1 MDWQFKPGQPIYTQI
16 IEQMKLGIARGVFR
30 PGERIPTVRELALE
44 AAVNPNTMQRALAEL
59 EREGLFYTE
68 RTSGRFVTEE
78 GEALNR
84 MRKELVEDF
93 IGELFANL
101 EKMGM
106 SREEIAKAVAA
117 WAEEAEK

>member
-16 IEQMKLGIARGVFR
+16 VEQMKLGIARGVFR